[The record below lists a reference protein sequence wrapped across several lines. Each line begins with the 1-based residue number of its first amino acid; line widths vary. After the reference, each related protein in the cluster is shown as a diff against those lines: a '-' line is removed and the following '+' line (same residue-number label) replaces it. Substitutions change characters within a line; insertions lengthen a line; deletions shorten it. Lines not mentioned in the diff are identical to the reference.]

1 MRIYHTGRANSPTCS
16 ETAWAATYSSDYN
29 LVQNFNVRKCVSSRL
44 QHHLNPYFSDIRKER
59 EEHRTKPR
67 ASEYGEGAPEQLVG
81 VKGG

>member
-1 MRIYHTGRANSPTCS
+1 MCLQPTTTS
-16 ETAWAATYSSDYN
+16 
-29 LVQNFNVRKCVSSRL
+29 
-44 QHHLNPYFSDIRKER
+44 YFSDIRKER